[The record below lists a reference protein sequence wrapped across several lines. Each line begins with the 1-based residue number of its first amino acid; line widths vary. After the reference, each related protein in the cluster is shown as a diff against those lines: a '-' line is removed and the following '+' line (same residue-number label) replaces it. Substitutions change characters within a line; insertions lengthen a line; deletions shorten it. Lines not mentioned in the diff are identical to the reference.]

1 MKNFLISLLVSLAL
15 LSGCSEEGVKT
26 PVEMSAFIEELKA
39 NGVEGSLLI
48 RAPFNEDMEYVAE
61 YAIAKYAS
69 TRIISVFKFKDAE
82 KAEANLQEALKND
95 KLSGQASNGTF
106 VMAATFYPPDEEAVE
121 KIKALF
127 LAHEF
132 E

>member
-1 MKNFLISLLVSLAL
+1 MKNFLINLFVSLVML
-15 LSGCSEEGVKT
+15 TGCSQEGVET
-26 PVEMSAFIEELKA
+26 PAELGVFIEELKE

-61 YAIAKYAS
+61 YAIAKYTS
-69 TRIISVFKFKDAE
+69 TRIISFFKFKDSE
-82 KAEANLQEALKND
+82 KAEANLKEALKNE

-106 VMAATFYPPDEEAVE
+106 IMALTFYPPDKEAVE
-121 KIKALF
+121 KIRALF
-127 LAHEF
+127 LTHEF

>member
-1 MKNFLISLLVSLAL
+1 VSLTL

-26 PVEMSAFIEELKA
+26 PVEMSAFIQELKA

-61 YAIAKYAS
+61 YAIAKYTS

-95 KLSGQASNGTF
+95 KLSGQASNGTL

>member
-1 MKNFLISLLVSLAL
+1 MKNFLKNVLLPLIL
-15 LSGCSEEGVKT
+15 LTGCSQEGVKA
-26 PVEMSAFIEELKA
+26 PAQLSAFIEELKE
-39 NGVEGSLLI
+39 NGAEGSLLI

-69 TRIISVFKFKDAE
+69 TRIISFFKFKDVE
-82 KAEANLQEALKND
+82 KAEENLQEALKNE
-95 KLSGQASNGTF
+95 KLSGQASNATF
-106 VMAATFYPPDEEAVE
+106 MMAATFYPPDEEAVG
-121 KIKALF
+121 KIRALF

>member
-1 MKNFLISLLVSLAL
+1 MKNFLINLFVSLVML
-15 LSGCSEEGVKT
+15 TGCSQEGVET
-26 PVEMSAFIEELKA
+26 PAELGVFIEELKE

-69 TRIISVFKFKDAE
+69 TRIITFFKFKDAE
-82 KAEANLQEALKND
+82 KVEANLTEALKND
-95 KLSGQASNGTF
+95 KLSGQASNATF
-106 VMAATFYPPDEEAVE
+106 IMAATFYPPDKEAVE
-121 KIKALF
+121 KIRALF

>member
-48 RAPFNEDMEYVAE
+48 RAPFNEDMEYVSE
-61 YAIAKYAS
+61 YAIAKYTS

>member
-1 MKNFLISLLVSLAL
+1 MKNFLISLLVSLTL

-26 PVEMSAFIEELKA
+26 PVEMSAFIEELKT

-61 YAIAKYAS
+61 YAIAKYTS